1 MNVHPDYFG
10 QGAGSR
16 LLKQVVRLADEL
28 GRPMRLVSSTMNLN
42 SFSLYHRTGFRPR
55 MIFQDMLLV
64 VPETGLSVEV
74 PGRER
79 VRPATLADVPLM
91 RDLEREVVHIDREAD
106 LRYFVRNPDG
116 YWHVSVIESAA
127 DGLVAPTAVRRGA
140 TAASKYFH
148 TRNMGTFL
156 QASKRMVE
164 RRQAGRNRWLD
175 PLIPV

>member
-91 RDLEREVVHIDREAD
+91 RDLEREVVHIEREAD

-127 DGLVAPTAVRRGA
+127 DGLVAPTGDARRRRVSTSTRETWALSSRPAKGW
-140 TAASKYFH
+140 SK
-148 TRNMGTFL
+148 GG
-156 QASKRMVE
+156 KP
-164 RRQAGRNRWLD
+164 AGIVGS
-175 PLIPV
+175 IP